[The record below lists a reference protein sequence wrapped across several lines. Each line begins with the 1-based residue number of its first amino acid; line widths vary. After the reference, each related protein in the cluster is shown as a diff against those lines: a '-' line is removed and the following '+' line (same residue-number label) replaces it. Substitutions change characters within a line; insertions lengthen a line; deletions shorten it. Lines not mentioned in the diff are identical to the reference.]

1 MKKYMMITG
10 VAIIV
15 TIMAI
20 SFVQTM
26 EVEHVQ
32 KEQPVIILDAGHGG
46 YDPGKVGVSGVLE
59 KDVNLAIAHKTRY
72 YLEQE
77 NYEVILT
84 RSEDI
89 DLAGESTGSKKSAD
103 LQKRA
108 EIMNVSGP
116 AIGISIHQNSFTD
129 PGSRGAQVFY
139 YDGSES
145 GKKLAECIQGAIKE
159 TVKDENHRVPKANSS
174 YFLLKKVEAPIVI
187 VECGFLSNPEE
198 ELLLTEESYQDKLAK
213 GITKGIND
221 YLKQRP

>member
-1 MKKYMMITG
+1 MKRYMMITG

-59 KDVNLAIAHKTRY
+59 KDVNLVITQKTRY

-84 RSEDI
+84 RSKDI
-89 DLAGESTGSKKSAD
+89 DLAGENTGSKKSAD
-103 LQKRA
+103 LQKRV

-116 AIGISIHQNSFTD
+116 AIVISIHQNSFTD
-129 PGSRGAQVFY
+129 PNVRGAQVFY
-139 YDGSES
+139 YDGSEH
-145 GKKLAECIQGAIKE
+145 GKKLADSIQSAIKE
-159 TVKDENHRVPKANSS
+159 TIGDENRRVPKANSS
-174 YFLLKKVEAPIVI
+174 YYLLKKVEAPIVI
-187 VECGFLSNPEE
+187 VECGFLSNPAE
-198 ELLLTEESYQDKLAK
+198 ELLLTEESYQDKMAK
-213 GITKGIND
+213 GITKGIKD
-221 YLKQRP
+221 YLYSH